1 MVPFKANE
9 VVERVQHSHRIN
21 HWLLSNTT
29 LLYHRLQDGFSF
41 LSPQMIHNIAR
52 IIAVIP
58 TERKQSSIA

>member
-9 VVERVQHSHRIN
+9 FVERVQHSHRIN